1 MGLINTALLQKK
13 YIEEPLTAKRVKSVL
28 RHRQMATVSGS
39 VTAVSL
45 SEMHFSVVSTLNNCA
60 EASDYLH
67 KHHLNIAQE
76 L

>member
-1 MGLINTALLQKK
+1 M
-13 YIEEPLTAKRVKSVL
+13 L
-28 RHRQMATVSGS
+28 RQRQMAAVSGI
-39 VTAVSL
+39 VTVVSL

-67 KHHLNIAQE
+67 KHHLNITQE